1 MTICAYVFNES
12 GKFLFSFGKKGSSR
26 DRGSLSSHTA
36 IAIDSEDYVYI
47 SESNF
52 GVSIFDK
59 EGCFVKACGNN
70 LKDVKAMHIDSRG
83 NLYACESRNNRV
95 SVFSGIK
102 SV

>member
-1 MTICAYVFNES
+1 M
-12 GKFLFSFGKKGSSR
+12 
-26 DRGSLSSHTA
+26 

-52 GVSIFDK
+52 GASIFDK